1 MDSTVQPSIKAIET
15 GLQSDRTTQ
24 IADVHMSAQELCV
37 QVSSQAWDV
46 NLKFEAFYGFRVLD
60 ELDLTE
66 FWTQCT
72 LMDGWLFEVRS
83 GGWKD
88 LELQRPAFL
97 SGQNEWVKEY
107 LIVGL
112 NECVS
117 VLAKELPSI
126 TPA

>member
-1 MDSTVQPSIKAIET
+1 M
-15 GLQSDRTTQ
+15 
-24 IADVHMSAQELCV
+24 
-37 QVSSQAWDV
+37 QVSSQSWDV
-46 NLKFEAFYGFRVLD
+46 NLKFESFYGFRVLD

-66 FWTQCT
+66 FWTQCN
-72 LMDGWLFEVRS
+72 LMDGWLFEVCS

-117 VLAKELPSI
+117 VLSKEHPLI
-126 TPA
+126 RQA

>member
-1 MDSTVQPSIKAIET
+1 
-15 GLQSDRTTQ
+15 
-24 IADVHMSAQELCV
+24 MSAQELCV
-37 QVSSQAWDV
+37 QVSSQSWDA
-46 NLKFEAFYGFRVLD
+46 NLKFESFYGFRVLD

-72 LMDGWLFEVRS
+72 LVDGWLFEVRS

-88 LELQRPAFL
+88 LELQRPTFI

-117 VLAKELPSI
+117 VLSKEHPSI
-126 TPA
+126 TQA